1 MFILLIPLL
10 IVVAIVVA
18 ARRHSDA
25 GDGGLGSV
33 TPEGLAARWR
43 SAALISADQERAIL
57 EYERAHAPIPA
68 PPTSH
73 APVVAE
79 VLGYVGAILAAI
91 GIAIVVARVDL
102 SLQTGALL
110 ALVLGAV
117 LIAAGFAVP
126 EAAGG
131 PWWRFHQVLWALG
144 LAGITIAAGIQVGG
158 VGEHSGAAVALACGA
173 VGTIVGGLLYAR
185 HDRPAQLLLWFAGL
199 VAATVGGS
207 LLITDGGVLT
217 AGLLLA
223 LGAAWFTTAWRGLL
237 PPRSTAL
244 ALGVLLLA
252 AAAAPAG
259 GTWDPFIGFGI
270 ASVITAAFVLV
281 GYRTRENAVLLPA
294 LAATTLV
301 FTFSLS
307 MAEDPW
313 QFWLAAAV
321 LLGIGVGAIREAWD
335 RHDAESVSVQL
346 MGALALLIPGG
357 MVWAHIPED
366 SAGGFVALLAGI
378 AIAAGITALGA
389 LRARPW
395 LAGIGLVGIL
405 VYVPWTVAQF
415 FEGKAVP
422 VTLVLVGLIGIGAA
436 VRSLRHRATPPP
448 APPLLGP

>member
-10 IVVAIVVA
+10 IVVAIVIA
-18 ARRHSDA
+18 SRRHTDA
-25 GDGGLGSV
+25 GDDGRGPV

-57 EYERAHAPIPA
+57 DYERAHAPAPP

-102 SLQTGALL
+102 SLQSGALL

-131 PWWRFHQVLWALG
+131 PWWRFHQVLWTLG

-158 VGEHSGAAVALACGA
+158 VGERSGEAVVLACGA

-185 HDRPAQLLLWFAGL
+185 RDRPAQLVMWFAGL
-199 VAATVGGS
+199 VAAAVGGS
-207 LLITDGGVLT
+207 LLLVGGGVLT
-217 AGLLLA
+217 AGALLA
-223 LGAAWFTTAWRGLL
+223 LGAGWFAAAWRGLL
-237 PPRSTAL
+237 PPRAIAV
-244 ALGVLLLA
+244 ALGTLLLA
-252 AAAAPAG
+252 VAAAPAG
-259 GTWDPFIGFGI
+259 ATWDPFIGFGV
-270 ASVITAAFVLV
+270 ASVITAALVFV
-281 GYRTRENAVLLPA
+281 GYRTHENAVLLPA
-294 LAATTLV
+294 LAATSVV

-307 MAEDPW
+307 TAEDPW

-321 LLGIGVGAIREAWD
+321 LLGIGAAAIREAWD
-335 RHDAESVSVQL
+335 GHDAEAISVQL
-346 MGALALLIPGG
+346 VGALALLIPGG
-357 MVWAHIPED
+357 MVWAHITED
-366 SAGGFVALLAGI
+366 STGGFIALLAGI
-378 AIAAGITALGA
+378 AIAAGLTTLGA
-389 LRARPW
+389 LRSRPW
-395 LAGIGLVGIL
+395 LAGIGLLGIL

-422 VTLVLVGLIGIGAA
+422 VTLVLVGLLGIGAA
-436 VRSLRHRATPPP
+436 VRSLRHRAAPPP